1 MKILVVSSV
10 PWNRNNNFGKT
21 FCDIFEGMDNVKFL
35 NIYCDNGRPEN
46 DVDAQYY
53 QITLNDLIRNL
64 MNKNNKVG
72 KKVALDSSKLQSVS
86 VLSNKQQYLLDKIK
100 SHRFRIFFWAR
111 RFVWWIGRWRTE
123 ELEKVIK
130 EFDADLLFFPIFKE
144 SYMNVFQQY
153 VLKISGKKAVAY
165 YGDDNYTLRMFSLNP
180 FFWFDRLTQRKT
192 VKKTIEQCEYM
203 YVVSDIEKKECERDF
218 KKKCFICTKGA
229 KFNSIPPIK
238 RKYRTKKKLVYTGN
252 LGNHRW
258 EELYYIG
265 KALDRINEG
274 HELVIYSGTPLTKK
288 IKNKYA
294 ECQSIKYMGKVP
306 VAEIPSIQ
314 DDADILVHVESF
326 RLKERLLVHQSFS
339 TKLVDHFS
347 HARCTFGVGAKDV
360 AFVDHLLKHDAAIVA
375 TSRNEIEPQLRKML
389 SDDKLI
395 EEYSIKGFECGKDL
409 HEIKSIQNMLKEHF
423 AEYLG
428 VVDESFNN

>member
-192 VKKTIEQCEYM
+192 VKK
-203 YVVSDIEKKECERDF
+203 
-218 KKKCFICTKGA
+218 
-229 KFNSIPPIK
+229 
-238 RKYRTKKKLVYTGN
+238 L
-252 LGNHRW
+252 
-258 EELYYIG
+258 
-265 KALDRINEG
+265 
-274 HELVIYSGTPLTKK
+274 
-288 IKNKYA
+288 
-294 ECQSIKYMGKVP
+294 
-306 VAEIPSIQ
+306 
-314 DDADILVHVESF
+314 
-326 RLKERLLVHQSFS
+326 
-339 TKLVDHFS
+339 
-347 HARCTFGVGAKDV
+347 
-360 AFVDHLLKHDAAIVA
+360 LLKLEKI
-375 TSRNEIEPQLRKML
+375 
-389 SDDKLI
+389 
-395 EEYSIKGFECGKDL
+395 IK
-409 HEIKSIQNMLKEHF
+409 
-423 AEYLG
+423 
-428 VVDESFNN
+428 

>member
-1 MKILVVSSV
+1 
-10 PWNRNNNFGKT
+10 
-21 FCDIFEGMDNVKFL
+21 
-35 NIYCDNGRPEN
+35 
-46 DVDAQYY
+46 
-53 QITLNDLIRNL
+53 
-64 MNKNNKVG
+64 
-72 KKVALDSSKLQSVS
+72 
-86 VLSNKQQYLLDKIK
+86 
-100 SHRFRIFFWAR
+100 
-111 RFVWWIGRWRTE
+111 
-123 ELEKVIK
+123 
-130 EFDADLLFFPIFKE
+130 
-144 SYMNVFQQY
+144 
-153 VLKISGKKAVAY
+153 
-165 YGDDNYTLRMFSLNP
+165 
-180 FFWFDRLTQRKT
+180 
-192 VKKTIEQCEYM
+192 
-203 YVVSDIEKKECERDF
+203 
-218 KKKCFICTKGA
+218 
-229 KFNSIPPIK
+229 
-238 RKYRTKKKLVYTGN
+238 
-252 LGNHRW
+252 
-258 EELYYIG
+258 
-265 KALDRINEG
+265 
-274 HELVIYSGTPLTKK
+274 
-288 IKNKYA
+288 
-294 ECQSIKYMGKVP
+294 MGKVP